1 MVMQMSSFD
10 DFIQLQRRMNIIYNS
25 VQQAVDMSALI
36 EVSNALAKP
45 MADIA
50 VLQAPYI
57 AQETLANFS
66 RSIRASMNV
75 DYLQNINISDSM
87 REIVKSVQ
95 PNIELVNANLS
106 LFMQNYSDMIS
117 DLNSIGY
124 HLSELIQQACDE
136 IDDEEVIE
144 DDFSSSEEI
153 VETLQ
158 EQADNQ
164 KGFQERVADWS
175 EAKKKKY
182 YIIIGMIYFV
192 WANFC
197 QPYFQD
203 TVGKPVT
210 AYVVSKVKELPQTAG
225 KVIDELKED
234 LQAIITEDVPYYYKV
249 TYTDEE
255 GNVRE
260 GYVAKRNLKVIEVE
274 ETAEED
280 EENEE

>member
-1 MVMQMSSFD
+1 MSSFD
-10 DFIQLQRRMNIIYNS
+10 DFIQIQQRINSIYNPIRQS
-25 VQQAVDMSALI
+25 VDMDAII
-36 EVSNALAKP
+36 EASNALAKP

-50 VLQAPYI
+50 VLQVPDTM
-57 AQETLANFS
+57 QEVLANFS
-66 RSIRASMNV
+66 RSIRSSMSV
-75 DYLQNINISDSM
+75 DYSQIVNVSESIQ
-87 REIVKSVQ
+87 EIVKSVQ
-95 PNIELVNANLS
+95 PNIKLINDNLS
-106 LFMQNYSDMIS
+106 LFMQNYSDMVS
-117 DLNSIGY
+117 DLNGMGY

-175 EAKKKKY
+175 EAKRKKY
-182 YIIIGMIYFV
+182 YIIIGIIYFI
-192 WANFC
+192 WTNFC
-197 QPYFQD
+197 QPYFHD

-210 AYVVSKVKELPQTAG
+210 AYVVSKVRELPQAAG

-274 ETAEED
+274 EPV